1 MTDDKKTPDGSTEN
15 IPDEQKADT
24 QENPPDTASGGAP
37 EPA

>member
-1 MTDDKKTPDGSTEN
+1 MSDENKTPDGSTEN
-15 IPDEQKADT
+15 IPDEQKTDT